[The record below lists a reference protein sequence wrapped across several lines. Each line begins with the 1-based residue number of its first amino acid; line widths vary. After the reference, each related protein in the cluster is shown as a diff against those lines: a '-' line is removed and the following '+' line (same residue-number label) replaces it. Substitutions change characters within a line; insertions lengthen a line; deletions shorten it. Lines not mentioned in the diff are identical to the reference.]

1 MHSFFLD
8 SIKSWNNIG
17 SEFTSLSPIS
27 KFKEALLSF
36 IRPAKDSV
44 FGIHNPTG
52 IKKLF
57 QLRLGLSQLKSH
69 KNHNFVDTPDLCICN
84 YEAENTEH
92 LFCRCS
98 LFSIQRRSLFDTV
111 SDIFSQKISLPTT
124 LILRIL

>member
-1 MHSFFLD
+1 MSIKEVFHEFRCHSFSLMHSFFPD
-8 SIKSWNNIG
+8 CIKSWNNIG

-36 IRPAKDSV
+36 IRPAKNSV

-69 KNHNFVDTPDLCICN
+69 KK
-84 YEAENTEH
+84 Y
-92 LFCRCS
+92 
-98 LFSIQRRSLFDTV
+98 
-111 SDIFSQKISLPTT
+111 
-124 LILRIL
+124 